1 MATLI
6 PQPNI
11 NLLTGLL
18 ALIPILNTNNQAI
31 NTALG
36 ERVVGQR
43 LMVSGYSAT
52 GATTTKMPI
61 GIVSPPGST
70 PWAVILVLARES
82 SDPGKD
88 LSVSTRVNFS
98 QSGTAQTGVTLSV
111 YEPAG
116 LVANTKYDLGFL
128 VIFDG

>member
-1 MATLI
+1 MATLV
-6 PQPNI
+6 PNVNI
-11 NLLTGLL
+11 NPKTLLGS
-18 ALIPILNTNNQAI
+18 LIGTLNTNFAAL

-43 LMVSGYSAT
+43 LTVNGYAAL
-52 GATTTKMPI
+52 GATTTKI
-61 GIVSPPGST
+61 TLGTVSPPGST
-70 PWAVILVLARES
+70 AWAVILVRAIET

-98 QSGTAQTGVTLSV
+98 QSGSGNNVTLSV
-111 YEPAG
+111 YEPSG
-116 LVANTKYDLGFL
+116 LTANTKYDLSFL

>member
-6 PQPNI
+6 PQPVI
-11 NLLTGLL
+11 NVLTGLL
-18 ALIPILNTNNQAI
+18 QLIPILNTNNAAI

-43 LMVSGYSAT
+43 ISVNGYSAT
-52 GATTTKMPI
+52 GATTTKMTI
-61 GIVSPPGST
+61 GAVSPPGST
-70 PWAVILVLARES
+70 PWAVILVRARET
-82 SDPGKD
+82 SDQAKD
-88 LSVSTRVNFS
+88 LTVTTRVNFS
-98 QSGTAQTGVTLSV
+98 VSGSGDNITLYV

-116 LVANTKYDLGFL
+116 LTANTKYDLGFL

>member
-6 PQPNI
+6 PQPVI

-18 ALIPILNTNNQAI
+18 QLIPILNTNNAAI

-43 LMVSGYSAT
+43 LTVTGFSAT
-52 GATTTKMPI
+52 GSTTNKVTL
-61 GIVSPPGST
+61 GTVSPPGSV
-70 PWAVILVLARES
+70 PWAVILVRARET

-88 LSVSTRVNFS
+88 LTVSTRVNFS
-98 QSGTAQTGVTLSV
+98 QSGSGDNVTLYV

-116 LVANTKYDLGFL
+116 LVANTKYDLSFL

>member
-11 NLLTGLL
+11 NILTLLGS
-18 ALIPILNTNNQAI
+18 LIPILNTNNAAI
-31 NTALG
+31 NTALQ
-36 ERVVGQR
+36 ERLVGQR
-43 LMVSGYSAT
+43 LSGNGYSAL
-52 GATTTKMPI
+52 GSTTSKINLGT
-61 GIVSPPGST
+61 VSPPGSV
-70 PWAVILVLARES
+70 PWAVILVRCRETNDQS
-82 SDPGKD
+82 KD
-88 LSVSTRVNFS
+88 LSVTTRTNFS
-98 QSGTAQTGVTLSV
+98 QSGSGDNVTLSV

>member
-1 MATLI
+1 MATTIPNTNISTATLI
-6 PQPNI
+6 
-11 NLLTGLL
+11 TS
-18 ALIPILNTNNQAI
+18 LIGILNTNFAAA

-43 LMVSGYSAT
+43 LTVTGYSAT
-52 GATTTKMPI
+52 GATTTKMTV
-61 GIVSPPGST
+61 GYVSPPGSV
-70 PWAVILVLARES
+70 PWAVLLVRARET

-88 LSVSTRVNFS
+88 LSVTTRVNFS
-98 QSGTAQTGVTLSV
+98 QDQSILYV